1 MLQNGI
7 SAEEFEDLEQDY
19 HYQTFRIYPSPG
31 GSYAYLIN
39 SLTSASGRREEPKAM
54 ILVKLDTAAI
64 ANLMRMDS
72 SVTWLVDDR
81 GMSIGSDGSEISA
94 ELLELVQSQGS
105 GSWNVYESY
114 IRCVDSERTTMQY
127 VNALPEDVY
136 LENVRQM
143 WKLLSIYLLV
153 CLLVGG
159 TLAVWIAKK
168 QYDPVREIMETIR
181 KANLTP
187 KEKGEM
193 EQIKGSINQLITEKA
208 NFRQRLESQKR
219 ALRSTAMY
227 NLIKGR
233 HLERYLV
240 EGIPYVSGG
249 FNYQGG
255 YLVAFDVEDAS
266 RAFFEEHED
275 LDEDLMDLVFYV
287 VENIAEELLENKYTS
302 FVSEADGIMLCLVNV
317 PEEKK
322 AEAEKELQE
331 LAERIIGFMTE
342 KFAVRLSAGIS
353 DYHPNWKGI
362 EECYHDIQD
371 LLDYRSVNGT
381 EQSVVCYTEVET
393 FWQEETDAADTLEQ
407 QVRSL
412 LQEGAYENAI
422 RLIADQMEVPQST
435 AMELQSVSVS
445 DQVSSV
451 EMTEDHL
458 ESPDYQ
464 EEGEAE
470 EEAAAPVETKCS
482 TSEIVCRVQEYIQS
496 NYKDKDL
503 SVGKIADEFGISLS
517 YLSQIFK
524 RAMKTGLLEYIHLQ
538 RIEEAKELLIR
549 GQSVQ
554 SVAEEV
560 GYYNTRPLIRMF
572 KRLENMTPT
581 EYKEYKK
588 NEVGKEE

>member
-1 MLQNGI
+1 LLQTGI
-7 SAEEFEDLEQDY
+7 SAEEFDALTRNY
-19 HYQTFRIYPSPG
+19 HYQTFQIYPSLG

-39 SLTSASGRREEPKAM
+39 SLANVSGRQEEPRAM
-54 ILVKLDTAAI
+54 ILVKLDTEALTG
-64 ANLMRMDS
+64 LMQMDS
-72 SVTWLVDDR
+72 STTWLVDGR
-81 GMSIGSDGSEISA
+81 GKSIGSDGSEIGR
-94 ELLELVQSQGS
+94 ELLELVQNQGN

-114 IRCVDSERTTMQY
+114 IRCVDSEKFNMKY

-136 LENVRQM
+136 MENVRHM
-143 WKLLSIYLLV
+143 WKILSAYLLI

-168 QYDPVREIMETIR
+168 QYDPVKEIMETIR

-219 ALRSTAMY
+219 ALRSTTMY

-233 HLERYLV
+233 HLERYLL
-240 EGIPYVSGG
+240 EGIPYAGSD
-249 FNYQGG
+249 FSYQGG
-255 YLVAFDVEDAS
+255 YLLAFDVEDAS

-275 LDEDLMDLVFYV
+275 LNEDLMDLVFYV

-302 FVSEADGIMLCLVNV
+302 FVSEADGIMLCLVDV

-322 AEAEKELQE
+322 AEAEKELRE

-353 DYHPNWKGI
+353 SYHPNWKGI

-381 EQSVVCYTEVET
+381 ERSVVCYTEVET
-393 FWQEETDAADTLEQ
+393 FWQEEAEAVDTLEQ
-407 QVRSL
+407 QVSRL

-422 RLIADQMEVPQST
+422 RLISDQMEVPQPMTSESQ
-435 AMELQSVSVS
+435 AAVLSEQEQSEEIIGGKVAS
-445 DQVSSV
+445 DPSG
-451 EMTEDHL
+451 EMTK
-458 ESPDYQ
+458 
-464 EEGEAE
+464 EGEKPAT
-470 EEAAAPVETKCS
+470 ADTKCT
-482 TSEIVCRVQEYIQS
+482 TSEIVCQVQEYIRN

-538 RIEEAKELLIR
+538 RIEEAKQLLLQ

-588 NEVGKEE
+588 NEAGKEE